1 MPDVRLPLSGNV
13 TQTINPWTW
22 MFAPAG
28 SQVGLINVDVG
39 SSSDPEMEQTMLKDV
54 GSYGRQLGRIG
65 DALLV
70 LLNHVRLDDLTPVEH
85 AAIAA
90 LRDQLESVS
99 ETKSRLGK
107 RRGKPDASA
116 PSASTISPSNTDAP
130 VASPSARRAKTRA
143 RR

>member
-1 MPDVRLPLSGNV
+1 MPEVRLPLSGNV

-22 MFAPAG
+22 MFAPVG

-39 SSSDPEMEQTMLKDV
+39 SSSDPEMEQAMLKDV

-90 LRDQLESVS
+90 LRDQLKSVD
-99 ETKSRLGK
+99 ETKARLGK
-107 RRGKPDASA
+107 LRGKPDAPSA
-116 PSASTISPSNTDAP
+116 PTVSTNNADGH
-130 VASPSARRAKTRA
+130 VASVGAKRAKTRP
-143 RR
+143 RH